1 MIALPHRNVRRVRL
15 KRMYAD
21 ARSYRR
27 DSERNESD
35 VRTHVEEGVVLGEPR
50 RNQLNNP
57 WLIATSEESLGLDT
71 ISEIQVERCSPD
83 HSLACTPAA
92 RALEAA
98 YQSSRQRML
107 THARRKRAHHICA
120 RAYHPRD
127 GRSACPGTRW
137 VHRPREH
144 E

>member
-21 ARSYRR
+21 ARSDGR
-27 DSERNESD
+27 DGERNESD
-35 VRTHVEEGVVLGEPR
+35 VRTHIEEGVVLGEPG

-71 ISEIQVERCSPD
+71 ITEIQVERCSTD
-83 HSLACTPAA
+83 HSLACAPGA

-98 YQSSRQRML
+98 CQSSRQRML
-107 THARRKRAHHICA
+107 THARRKRAHHIRT

-127 GRSACPGTRW
+127 CRSASPGTRW